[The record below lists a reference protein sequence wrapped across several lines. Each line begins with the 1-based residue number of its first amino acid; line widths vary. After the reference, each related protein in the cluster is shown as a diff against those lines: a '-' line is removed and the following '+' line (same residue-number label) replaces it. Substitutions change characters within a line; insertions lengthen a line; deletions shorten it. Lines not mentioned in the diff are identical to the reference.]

1 MQNSGVEK
9 SEAAACKHSQAS
21 LGLGRACV
29 NAHYSMSVQTP
40 FDTPQPGSK
49 RPGPRDTSP
58 RVSELFRRPHNLTE
72 NKADISGD
80 AQEPFNKV
88 PDLYY
93 CYSTSSQ
100 TVLRTFY
107 CTLWSLT
114 VFLYITFYEKQNLKV
129 KKMSKLAKH
138 ILHQNIY
145 LLKYFLLIFII
156 IQNIPCWIYSLFQ
169 KRRECDFATL
179 TLPDLN

>member
-1 MQNSGVEK
+1 MRLLRVS
-9 SEAAACKHSQAS
+9 SQAS

-40 FDTPQPGSK
+40 FDTPQPGRK

-114 VFLYITFYEKQNLKV
+114 VFLSITCHEKQNLKV
-129 KKMSKLAKH
+129 KKMSKPAKH
-138 ILHQNIY
+138 ILHQNISFKVFFTY
-145 LLKYFLLIFII
+145 IHNYPEYSMLDIFSF
-156 IQNIPCWIYSLFQ
+156 P
-169 KRRECDFATL
+169 KEERM
-179 TLPDLN
+179 